1 MKPYVSMAPEMLQQL
16 DLAQSALG
24 QDLFAKDIGDLLD
37 SDALAGRIMNGGA
50 MRQRRESALAQQ
62 IASQVHGDSS
72 RAQSQLTGGLTK
84 QFRMLPV
91 QAPWLR
97 YMAPRR

>member
-1 MKPYVSMAPEMLQQL
+1 MAPEMLQQL
-16 DLAQSALG
+16 NLAQSTLG

-62 IASQVHGDSS
+62 LRVRGDSKK
-72 RAQSQLTGGLTK
+72 AQSRLSGGLTK
-84 QFRMLPV
+84 QCRMLPG
-91 QAPWLR
+91 QALWSR